1 MNRNETM
8 LQMYRDGKTFVEI
21 AREFGITD
29 SRVSQI
35 IKRMTQVKTDVKST
49 MLRYYGEEIKQNAGM
64 ARAISIV
71 LRRAKFDDVPV
82 SKVAD
87 YIRNLNEKS
96 ISRMPGAGPSVVQGI
111 CRLQEDI
118 DKIDLSDC
126 REYGNVEK

>member
-1 MNRNETM
+1 M

-21 AREFGITD
+21 AKEFGITD

-35 IKRMTQVKTDVKST
+35 IKRMTQVKTDLKST

-64 ARAISIV
+64 ARAISMV

-82 SKVAD
+82 SKIAD
-87 YIRNLNEKS
+87 FVKGLNEKS
-96 ISRMPGAGPSVVQGI
+96 ISRIPGAGPSVVQGI